1 MSNPTNYDHIREEP
15 YEFVKRLQDAVDGVL
30 GGIAITPSEA
40 HEILLWTVLKQ
51 VPDDAD
57 RMRLSHDH
65 HRREALR
72 PKPAEGKVAG

>member
-1 MSNPTNYDHIREEP
+1 MSDMPNYDHIREEP
-15 YEFVKRLQDAVDGVL
+15 FEFVKRLQDAVEGAL

-65 HRREALR
+65 HRKEAVGR
-72 PKPAEGKVAG
+72 KQSEGDR